1 MERRTMLNDKK
12 SFWLGAIGITIFA
25 FTLPMTKL
33 ATGSAASPAL
43 SPWFVSFGR
52 AAFAGIL
59 SVIYLAVTHAPRP
72 QKGDASLLALAA
84 LGNGLGWP
92 IFLALGLQYVE
103 STHAAVMTGI
113 LPLATAAM
121 AAVVF
126 RRKPS
131 LQFWFFAVL
140 GTLLVIAFSLLRGG
154 NGLPIQWAD
163 GLLVLAVL
171 SAALGYVFGAKL
183 SQRWKGEHVICWVGV
198 LLLPIT
204 VPMTIATW
212 PTHPV
217 ALSAWAGFAYVTLL
231 SAWLGMFVWYRALAM
246 GDAVTVSQLQLIQPF
261 LSIVFSIPLLGE
273 QPDITVWFFGVAV
286 IFTVFL
292 SRR

>member
-1 MERRTMLNDKK
+1 MSNDTK

-33 ATGSAASPAL
+33 ATGSVANPEL

-52 AAFAGIL
+52 AAFAGML
-59 SVIYLAVTHAPRP
+59 SVIYLYFTHAPRP

-113 LPLATAAM
+113 LPLATAAL

-126 RRKPS
+126 GRKPS
-131 LQFWFFAVL
+131 LRFWFFAVL
-140 GTLLVIAFSLLRGG
+140 GTLLVVAFSLLRGG
-154 NGLPIQWAD
+154 NGLHIQWAD
-163 GLLVLAVL
+163 GLLILAVL

-183 SQRWKGEHVICWVGV
+183 SQRWKGEHVICWVSV
-198 LLLPIT
+198 FLLPIT
-204 VPMTIATW
+204 VPLTLYTW
-212 PTHPV
+212 PTHAV
-217 ALSAWAGFAYVTLL
+217 STAAWGGFVYVTLL

-246 GDAVTVSQLQLIQPF
+246 GDAVKVSQLQLAQPF

-273 QPDITVWFFGVAV
+273 QPDQTVWIFGIAV
-286 IFTVFL
+286 ILTVFL
-292 SRR
+292 SRK

>member
-1 MERRTMLNDKK
+1 MSNDTK

-33 ATGSAASPAL
+33 ATGSVANPEL

-52 AAFAGIL
+52 AAFAGML
-59 SVIYLAVTHAPRP
+59 SVIYLYFTHAPRP

-113 LPLATAAM
+113 LPLATAAL

-126 RRKPS
+126 GRKPS
-131 LQFWFFAVL
+131 LRFWFFAVL

-154 NGLPIQWAD
+154 NGLHIQWAD

-183 SQRWKGEHVICWVGV
+183 SQRWKGEHVICWVSV
-198 LLLPIT
+198 FLLPIT
-204 VPMTIATW
+204 VPLTLYTW
-212 PTHPV
+212 PTHAV
-217 ALSAWAGFAYVTLL
+217 STAAWGGFVYVTLL

-246 GDAVTVSQLQLIQPF
+246 GDAVKVSQLQLAQPF

-273 QPDITVWFFGVAV
+273 QPDQTVWIFGIAV
-286 IFTVFL
+286 ILTVFL
-292 SRR
+292 SRK

>member
-1 MERRTMLNDKK
+1 MSNDTK

-33 ATGSAASPAL
+33 ATGSAANPAL

-59 SVIYLAVTHAPRP
+59 SAIYLAVTHAPRP
-72 QKGDASLLALAA
+72 QKGDGTLLVLAA

-113 LPLATAAM
+113 LPLATAAL

-126 RRKPS
+126 GRNPPLR
-131 LQFWFFAVL
+131 FWFFAVL
-140 GTLLVIAFSLLRGG
+140 GTFLVVAFSLLRGG
-154 NGLPIQWAD
+154 GFSSKAIASIHWAD
-163 GLLVLAVL
+163 GLLLLAVL

-183 SQRWKGEHVICWVGV
+183 SQRWKGEHVICWVSV

-204 VPMTIATW
+204 VPFTVMTW
-212 PTHPV
+212 PSHAV
-217 ALSAWAGFAYVTLL
+217 AVSAWAGFAYVTLL

-246 GDAVTVSQLQLIQPF
+246 GDAVKVSQLQLAQPF

-273 QPDITVWFFGVAV
+273 QPDITIWFFGIAV

-292 SRR
+292 SRK

>member
-1 MERRTMLNDKK
+1 MSNDTK

-33 ATGSAASPAL
+33 ATGSVTNPEL

-52 AAFAGIL
+52 AAFAGML
-59 SVIYLAVTHAPRP
+59 SVIYLYFTHAPRP

-113 LPLATAAM
+113 LPLATAAL

-126 RRKPS
+126 GRKPS
-131 LQFWFFAVL
+131 LRFWFFAVL

-154 NGLPIQWAD
+154 NGLHIQWAD

-183 SQRWKGEHVICWVGV
+183 SQRWKGEHVICWVSV
-198 LLLPIT
+198 FLLPIT
-204 VPMTIATW
+204 VPLTLYTW
-212 PTHPV
+212 PTHAV
-217 ALSAWAGFAYVTLL
+217 STAAWGGFVYVTLL

-246 GDAVTVSQLQLIQPF
+246 GDAVKVSQLQLAQPF

-273 QPDITVWFFGVAV
+273 QPDQTVWIFGIAV
-286 IFTVFL
+286 ILTVFL
-292 SRR
+292 SRK

>member
-1 MERRTMLNDKK
+1 MSNDTK

-33 ATGSAASPAL
+33 ATGSVANPEL

-52 AAFAGIL
+52 AAFAGML
-59 SVIYLAVTHAPRP
+59 SVIYLYFTHAPRP

-113 LPLATAAM
+113 LPLATAAL

-126 RRKPS
+126 GRKPS
-131 LQFWFFAVL
+131 LRFWFFAVL

-154 NGLPIQWAD
+154 NGLHIQWAD

-183 SQRWKGEHVICWVGV
+183 SQRWKGEHVICWVSV
-198 LLLPIT
+198 FLLPIT
-204 VPMTIATW
+204 VPLTLYTW
-212 PTHPV
+212 PTHAV
-217 ALSAWAGFAYVTLL
+217 STAAWGGFVYVTLL

-246 GDAVTVSQLQLIQPF
+246 GDAVKVSQLQLVQPF

-273 QPDITVWFFGVAV
+273 QPDQTVWIFGIAV
-286 IFTVFL
+286 ILTVFL
-292 SRR
+292 SRK